1 MNWSLFFDVF
11 NLTAFLYAVAA
22 GVAFGST
29 FLLYIS
35 LKFPGKT
42 LLSPM
47 KTGLLAVGASAL
59 AGTLFFAGQIV
70 QAIATDP
77 NWPRALARAALWEVF
92 SVGIGVGLGVA
103 TSFAHPRRDVT
114 S

>member
-11 NLTAFLYAVAA
+11 NLTAVLYAIAA
-22 GVAFGST
+22 GIGFGST
-29 FLLYIS
+29 VLLYIS
-35 LKFPGKT
+35 LKFPAKT
-42 LLSPM
+42 LLSPIR
-47 KTGLLAVGASAL
+47 TGLLAAGASAL

-77 NWPRALARAALWEVF
+77 SWPRALARAALWELF
-92 SVGIGVGLGVA
+92 AVGIGAGLGVA
-103 TSFAHPRRDVT
+103 ASFAHPRET